1 MIEKDILHIRWNTGQ
16 ACINLKEYFPTS
28 ERRTRQLFRK
38 LILLDDYQSEI
49 TEDLIHWLTVQL
61 NSIDGNRL
69 KMYANDYV
77 NWNEKLRDLKDQLSV
92 SEMRRELFRDQY
104 ARERRPNI
112 RRQLK
117 EIQGQQKQA
126 SKDLRERISFVRQQM
141 QSAKS
146 GFVSTQTQIRLY
158 KADIEAA
165 KAFRV

>member
-1 MIEKDILHIRWNTGQ
+1 MIEKDILYIRWNTGH
-16 ACINLKEYFPTS
+16 ARINLKEYFPTS

-49 TEDLIHWLTVQL
+49 TEDLIHWLTAQL
-61 NSIDGNRL
+61 NSIDGNSL

-77 NWNEKLRDLKDQLSV
+77 NWNENLRDLKEHLSV

-104 ARERRPNI
+104 ARERRPDI

-117 EIQGQQKQA
+117 EIQRQQKQA

-165 KAFRV
+165 KLFRA